1 VQAGAQ
7 YEYVNRNT
15 FSGIGAT
22 PGSRVSPSAN
32 ENMLLFSVRYLPF
45 Q

>member
-1 VQAGAQ
+1 MNGW
-7 YEYVNRNT
+7 T
-15 FSGIGAT
+15 
-22 PGSRVSPSAN
+22 GSRSQGVGAKKTTAYPSAN